1 MNNAIVPHEAPLS
14 GASRDVV
21 ELFDRLDPESQAEL
35 VWRARD
41 SERAELFEMFD
52 RLDAATRAVIL
63 RRSLQSGF
71 PCCRCVLFRLC
82 CIAVHHKKTALH
94 LRNRSQPRSVYRVT
108 LSLFPGRAGN
118 DRAR

>member
-1 MNNAIVPHEAPLS
+1 
-14 GASRDVV
+14 
-21 ELFDRLDPESQAEL
+21 
-35 VWRARD
+35 
-41 SERAELFEMFD
+41 
-52 RLDAATRAVIL
+52 
-63 RRSLQSGF
+63 LQSGF